1 MARPLKTGIDYFPFD
16 VNFFSDI
23 KIRRIFMACGANST
37 SVIICLLC
45 NIYQD
50 KGYYIKWNKDLSF
63 LIADTVGVSEGTASE
78 IITKA
83 IQVGLFDEEVFN
95 QYKVLT
101 SEGIQQR
108 YLTAIERRKQ
118 IDWKKEYLLGA
129 LKEQINASNNPV
141 NASNNPVNVN
151 NNPVNDNR
159 STQSKVKEIK
169 EKNISPLPE
178 EIVRGGDFLNSI
190 IPPDDGVERNWD
202 RFKEILRG
210 YQCSEKDFRTL
221 CVISNYGEIGHPV
234 WGQIAEVRNS
244 NGKINQPVRFI
255 LSRLFKK

>member
-1 MARPLKTGIDYFPFD
+1 
-16 VNFFSDI
+16 
-23 KIRRIFMACGANST
+23 MACGASST

-50 KGYYIKWNKDLSF
+50 KGYYIKWNKDLPF
-63 LIADTVGVSEGTASE
+63 LIADAVGVSEGATSE

-108 YLTAIERRKQ
+108 YLTATERRKQ
-118 IDWKKEYLLGA
+118 INWKQEYLLGA
-129 LKEQINASNNPV
+129 LKDQFNEIRNI
-141 NASNNPVNVN
+141 VNVS

-178 EIVRGGDFLNSI
+178 EIVRGGDFFNSI
-190 IPPDDGVERNWD
+190 IPSDDGVERNWD

-210 YQCSEKDFRTL
+210 YQCSEKDFKTL
-221 CVISNYGEIGHPV
+221 CALSNYGAIGHPV
-234 WGQIAEVRNS
+234 WGLIAEVRNS

-255 LSRLFKK
+255 LSRIYKK